1 MTKYEQA
8 LANANLMTG
17 QADTDAKLLAAYELG
32 IQHGEDADR
41 NSIQR
46 GAQIDTT
53 LRILVI
59 LMRQLEDHQNPQG
72 SVYLRI
78 LVILMRQLE
87 KDLEEVMAV
96 LQIPKGDRDIYRKI
110 LGKRKP
116 KGNK

>member
-8 LANANLMTG
+8 LADAQLLTG
-17 QADTDAKLLAAYELG
+17 QADTDTKLLAAYELG

-53 LRILVI
+53 LRI
-59 LMRQLEDHQNPQG
+59 M
-72 SVYLRI
+72 
-78 LVILMRQLE
+78 VILMRQLE
-87 KDLEEVMAV
+87 KDLEEVMAI
-96 LQIPKGDRDIYRKI
+96 LEIPKGDRDIYRKI

-116 KGNK
+116 KGKK

>member
-8 LANANLMTG
+8 LANAQLLTG

-53 LRILVI
+53 LRI
-59 LMRQLEDHQNPQG
+59 M
-72 SVYLRI
+72 
-78 LVILMRQLE
+78 VILMRQLE
-87 KDLEEVMAV
+87 KDLEEVMAI

-116 KGNK
+116 KGK

>member
-1 MTKYEQA
+1 MTKYEQT
-8 LANANLMTG
+8 LANANLLTG

-59 LMRQLEDHQNPQG
+59 LMRQLE
-72 SVYLRI
+72 
-78 LVILMRQLE
+78 
-87 KDLEEVMAV
+87 KDLEEVMAI

-116 KGNK
+116 KGK

>member
-8 LANANLMTG
+8 LANANLLTG

-59 LMRQLEDHQNPQG
+59 LMRQLE
-72 SVYLRI
+72 
-78 LVILMRQLE
+78 
-87 KDLEEVMAV
+87 KDLEEVMTI

-110 LGKRKP
+110 LGKRKT
-116 KGNK
+116 KGK

>member
-8 LANANLMTG
+8 LANAQLLTG

-53 LRILVI
+53 LRI
-59 LMRQLEDHQNPQG
+59 M
-72 SVYLRI
+72 
-78 LVILMRQLE
+78 VILMRQLE
-87 KDLEEVMAV
+87 KDLEEIMAI
-96 LQIPKGDRDIYRKI
+96 LEIPKGDRDIYRKI

>member
-8 LANANLMTG
+8 LANANLLTG

-59 LMRQLEDHQNPQG
+59 LMRQLE
-72 SVYLRI
+72 
-78 LVILMRQLE
+78 
-87 KDLEEVMAV
+87 KDLEEVMAI

>member
-8 LANANLMTG
+8 LANAQLLTG

-41 NSIQR
+41 TSIRR

-53 LRILVI
+53 LRI
-59 LMRQLEDHQNPQG
+59 M
-72 SVYLRI
+72 
-78 LVILMRQLE
+78 VILMRQLE

-116 KGNK
+116 KGK

>member
-8 LANANLMTG
+8 LADANLLTG

-41 NSIQR
+41 TSIQR

-53 LRILVI
+53 LRI
-59 LMRQLEDHQNPQG
+59 M
-72 SVYLRI
+72 
-78 LVILMRQLE
+78 VILMRQLE
-87 KDLEEVMAV
+87 KGLEEVMAI
-96 LQIPKGDRDIYRKI
+96 LEIPKGDRDIYRKI

-116 KGNK
+116 KGK

>member
-8 LANANLMTG
+8 LANANLLTG

-59 LMRQLEDHQNPQG
+59 LMRQLE
-72 SVYLRI
+72 
-78 LVILMRQLE
+78 
-87 KDLEEVMAV
+87 KDLEEVMV
-96 LQIPKGDRDIYRKI
+96 LLQIPKQDRDIYRKV

-116 KGNK
+116 KGKK

>member
-8 LANANLMTG
+8 MANAQLLTG

-53 LRILVI
+53 LRI
-59 LMRQLEDHQNPQG
+59 M
-72 SVYLRI
+72 
-78 LVILMRQLE
+78 VILMRQLE
-87 KDLEEVMAV
+87 KDLEEVMAI

-116 KGNK
+116 KGK

>member
-1 MTKYEQA
+1 MTKYEKA
-8 LANANLMTG
+8 LDDAQLLTG

-53 LRILVI
+53 LRIMVI
-59 LMRQLEDHQNPQG
+59 LMRQ
-72 SVYLRI
+72 
-78 LVILMRQLE
+78 ME

-116 KGNK
+116 KGK

>member
-8 LANANLMTG
+8 LANANLLTG

-41 NSIQR
+41 TSIQR

-53 LRILVI
+53 
-59 LMRQLEDHQNPQG
+59 
-72 SVYLRI
+72 LRI

>member
-8 LANANLMTG
+8 MANAQLLTG

-53 LRILVI
+53 LRI
-59 LMRQLEDHQNPQG
+59 M
-72 SVYLRI
+72 
-78 LVILMRQLE
+78 VILMRQLE
-87 KDLEEVMAV
+87 KDLEGLMAI

-116 KGNK
+116 KGKK

>member
-8 LANANLMTG
+8 LADANLLTG
-17 QADTDAKLLAAYELG
+17 QADTDAKLLATYELG

-41 NSIQR
+41 TSIQR

-59 LMRQLEDHQNPQG
+59 LMRQLE
-72 SVYLRI
+72 
-78 LVILMRQLE
+78 
-87 KDLEEVMAV
+87 KDLEEVMAI

-116 KGNK
+116 KGKK

>member
-8 LANANLMTG
+8 LANANLLTG

-53 LRILVI
+53 LRI
-59 LMRQLEDHQNPQG
+59 M
-72 SVYLRI
+72 
-78 LVILMRQLE
+78 VILMRQLE

-116 KGNK
+116 KGK

>member
-8 LANANLMTG
+8 LANANLLTG

-59 LMRQLEDHQNPQG
+59 LMRQLE
-72 SVYLRI
+72 
-78 LVILMRQLE
+78 
-87 KDLEEVMAV
+87 KDLEEVMAI

-116 KGNK
+116 KGK

>member
-8 LANANLMTG
+8 LANAQLLTG

-59 LMRQLEDHQNPQG
+59 LMRQLE
-72 SVYLRI
+72 
-78 LVILMRQLE
+78 
-87 KDLEEVMAV
+87 KDLEEVMAI

-116 KGNK
+116 KGKK

>member
-8 LANANLMTG
+8 LANAQLLTG

-41 NSIQR
+41 TSIQR

-53 LRILVI
+53 LRI
-59 LMRQLEDHQNPQG
+59 M
-72 SVYLRI
+72 
-78 LVILMRQLE
+78 VILMRQLE
-87 KDLEEVMAV
+87 KDLEEVMAI

-116 KGNK
+116 KGK